1 MGAPGGI
8 VLQAHRQAILD
19 SVLEYLY
26 NQDGVA
32 SGAISPQD
40 SLPAPDILIYT
51 NECQTFHIL
60 PFLAG
65 MEGQPWLRMLE
76 MHWCNEGVQ
85 SHANVKGVQERLRQA
100 QEEMRNTMSHRPTN

>member
-1 MGAPGGI
+1 MGATGGI
-8 VLQAHRQAILD
+8 VLQAHRQAVLD

-32 SGAISPQD
+32 SGAISPE
-40 SLPAPDILIYT
+40 SALPAPDILIYT

-60 PFLAG
+60 PWLAG

-76 MHWCNEGVQ
+76 MHWCNEAVQ
-85 SHANVKGVQERLRQA
+85 NHDTVQARLQHA
-100 QEEMRNTMSHRPTN
+100 QEEMRKQFEQQKRT